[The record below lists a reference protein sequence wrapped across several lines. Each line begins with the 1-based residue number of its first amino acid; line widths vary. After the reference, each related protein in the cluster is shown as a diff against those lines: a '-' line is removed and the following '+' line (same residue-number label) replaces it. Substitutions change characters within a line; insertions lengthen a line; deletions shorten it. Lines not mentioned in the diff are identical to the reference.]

1 MEDSVIELKNIG
13 ERLTSIVSVE
23 HYALGLLKMLETHTQ
38 KEIANYVS
46 VSPAKLS
53 PIIQILS
60 DIYMY
65 KQCVI
70 VKYVVTYTNP
80 VKYYLVE
87 MTQDNYDKVTD
98 EHIDIFR
105 FNLDTWN
112 KVKSDLG
119 LVKDIDPTFKYILV
133 AKIPQ
138 ITIDALHNLEY
149 KYKA

>member
-38 KEIANYVS
+38 KEIANYVG

-60 DIYMY
+60 DMY
-65 KQCVI
+65 VYNPCVI
-70 VKYVVTYTNP
+70 VRYIKHRHSDSYYFLVGSCELETNN
-80 VKYYLVE
+80 E
-87 MTQDNYDKVTD
+87 F
-98 EHIDIFR
+98 IDIFK
-105 FNLDTWN
+105 FNFEVLT
-112 KVKSDLG
+112 KVFEDLNIDG
-119 LVKDIDPTFKYILV
+119 NPLVNTYFKV
-133 AKIPQ
+133 AKLPQ